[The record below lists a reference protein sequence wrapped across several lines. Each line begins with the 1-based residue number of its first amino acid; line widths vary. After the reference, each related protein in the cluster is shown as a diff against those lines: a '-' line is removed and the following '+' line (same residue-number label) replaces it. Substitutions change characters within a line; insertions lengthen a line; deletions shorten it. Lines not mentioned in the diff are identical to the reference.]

1 MIFQSIRMAWA
12 SIYSNKMRSL
22 LTMLGI
28 IIGVVA
34 LVVLVSLVS
43 GATGSIRDSISSMGT
58 NLLTVTIRDNKETP
72 LKIEDLSSFT
82 DNDDI
87 KEIAPIAQANLTVE
101 NSYASE
107 SATVYGTT
115 PSYKTIQS
123 ITLGSG
129 RFLKNTDVENNSR
142 VAVIS
147 SDVATDIMG
156 RLNVVNESIKINGS
170 TYLIVGVL
178 QDDDN
183 DSNSVY
189 EVYVPFTSLT
199 RLSDSVSP
207 EITTFYISAVNEE
220 SLTDA
225 ENTLTELLLARYKD
239 DSNAFNIRNQS
250 TIMETMQSITNTMS
264 LLLGGIAAI
273 SLLVG
278 GIGIMNIMLVS
289 VTERTREIG
298 IRKAIGAGR
307 GSIMKQF
314 LIEALML
321 SLMGCLV
328 GIILSI
334 ASLQIVN
341 MVGSTT
347 YQLSLNAMWIAVI
360 FSLLIG
366 ILFGIYPA
374 NKAAKK
380 NPIEALRY
388 SV

>member
-72 LKIEDLSSFT
+72 LKIDDLKEFT
-82 DNDDI
+82 DNDEI
-87 KEIAPIAQANLTVE
+87 KEIAPIAQANLTLE

-115 PSYKTIQS
+115 PSYKSIQS
-123 ITLGSG
+123 LALSTG

-156 RLNVVNESIKINGS
+156 RMNVVNENIKINGS
-170 TYLIVGVL
+170 NYLIIGVL
-178 QDDDN
+178 QDDNN

-199 RLSDSVSP
+199 RLSDSVSA
-207 EITTFYISAVNEE
+207 EVTTFYISAVDEA

-225 ENTLTELLLARYKD
+225 ENTLTELLLNRYKD

-250 TIMETMQSITNTMS
+250 TIMETMESVTNTMS
-264 LLLGGIAAI
+264 MLLGGIAAI
-273 SLLVG
+273 SLVVG

-307 GSIMKQF
+307 GNIMKQF

-328 GIILSI
+328 GIGLSV
-334 ASLQIVN
+334 ATLQIVN
-341 MVGSTT
+341 MAGSTT
-347 YQLSLNAMWIAVI
+347 YQLSLNAMWIAVV
-360 FSLLIG
+360 FSLFIG

-380 NPIEALRY
+380 NPIEALRF
-388 SV
+388 ST